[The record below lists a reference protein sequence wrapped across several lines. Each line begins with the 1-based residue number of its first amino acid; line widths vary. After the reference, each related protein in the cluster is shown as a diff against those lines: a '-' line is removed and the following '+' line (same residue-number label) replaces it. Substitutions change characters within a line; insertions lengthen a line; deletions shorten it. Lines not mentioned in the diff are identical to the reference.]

1 MSLVLD
7 GTEVLEE
14 ALKDSKSCMAE
25 VSKYR
30 FADLEETI
38 QMMLK
43 NEKNK
48 ELKLRAKETLAR
60 IKSLL

>member
-1 MSLVLD
+1 MV
-7 GTEVLEE
+7 
-14 ALKDSKSCMAE
+14 E

-43 NEKNK
+43 NEINK
-48 ELKLRAKETLAR
+48 KLKLRAKETLAR
-60 IKSLL
+60 IESLL

>member
-1 MSLVLD
+1 M
-7 GTEVLEE
+7 LEE
-14 ALKDSKSCMAE
+14 ALKDSKSWMAK

-38 QMMLK
+38 QGMFK

-48 ELKLRAKETLAR
+48 EMELRAKEVLVR
-60 IKSLL
+60 IESLL

>member
-1 MSLVLD
+1 
-7 GTEVLEE
+7 
-14 ALKDSKSCMAE
+14 MAE

-38 QMMLK
+38 QSMLK

-48 ELKLRAKETLAR
+48 ELKLRAKETLVR
-60 IKSLL
+60 VGLLL